1 MDFKRTISYI
11 FAIAF
16 LMVAQQ
22 LCAQRFAG
30 LTIIGNNLG
39 SNTLSEQ
46 QVVDAFKAK
55 NNFWS
60 NGKALS
66 VCLPETKTPDAAP
79 VCLKVYGKTVSEV
92 QKFWLSQVFQG
103 RSRSP
108 HFFETDQEMI
118 DFVAKTPG
126 AIGAFVNEKNIP
138 VPAELSLQINP

>member
-1 MDFKRTISYI
+1 MDSKRHISRLLLI
-11 FAIAF
+11 G
-16 LMVAQQ
+16 LVLLGQQ

-30 LTIIGNNLG
+30 LTVIGNNLG
-39 SNTLSEQ
+39 SKSFTEQ
-46 QVVDAFKAK
+46 QIIDAFKAK

-60 NGKALS
+60 NGKALA
-66 VCLPETKTPDAAP
+66 VCLPETKTSDANLICSKIYA
-79 VCLKVYGKTVSEV
+79 KTVSEV

-126 AIGAFVNEKNIP
+126 AIGAFVNDKNIA
-138 VPAELSLQINP
+138 VPTELTLQINP